1 MSTSQADVVQ
11 RQHVTPPPSLTD
23 QPLTP
28 PLTDKKPFAGAL
40 HVIALFREIQQ
51 GRNTTRDTQ
60 IEFEL
65 AEGEYDHIERTL
77 QQDHVLWG
85 YVQDKIR
92 YDYDEDQCRLVVRMP
107 TETHELF
114 IDAVEDDIR
123 SQLKKIRNGSGKQA
137 EFAQK
142 VRPARSTEIRFDTSA
157 LSSKS
162 KYEPDASFKHKD
174 AQYPGVIIEVA
185 YSQKKKRLVRL
196 AENYLLDS
204 DANVRV
210 VVGLDIAYGK
220 ESRKATLSLWRP
232 QLFDTPDGPELRAV
246 DMVVDEAFR
255 DDEGNP
261 VDHPGIQL
269 RLSDFTSKGLAR
281 KEIGDEDADICISGI
296 QLCRYIDAAES
307 NVRRALWTESLDNN
321 VKKRKRS
328 ETPPEEIQSSDEAKY
343 AKQEERAAKRTDCDT
358 DYQDKSSTKSLSD

>member
-1 MSTSQADVVQ
+1 MSTSQADVAQ
-11 RQHVTPPPSLTD
+11 HQHVTPPPSLTD

-40 HVIALFREIQQ
+40 HVIALFREIQE

-196 AENYLLDS
+196 AENYVLDS

-255 DDEGNP
+255 DDERNP

-328 ETPPEEIQSSDEAKY
+328 ETPPEIQSSDEAKY